1 MATEHILMTP
11 FYQLDSGRSS
21 RSSEK
26 GHMLSSKMRGFTL
39 IEMLTVLSISF
50 IVTAFAVM
58 NIQGALKDGRVT
70 TAYNQTLMALRNT
83 RQLSV
88 DTRKTYIVTLI
99 APQTMQIWR
108 QDQGA
113 PALPPPVLVNTYT
126 LPWDVQFRT
135 EPGIPTTLTTTPDG
149 FGTAI
154 SALDLDQGSGGGG
167 TSIYFKPDGGGYDLA
182 GNLNNGVIY
191 MAHPG
196 DLYSSRAITLYGL
209 SGRLRGWRLYKNS
222 VSGVSQWQAN

>member
-1 MATEHILMTP
+1 MTP
-11 FYQLDSGRSS
+11 FYQLDSGGSS
-21 RSSEK
+21 SSFGK

-58 NIQGALKDGRVT
+58 NIQGALKDARVT
-70 TAYNQTLMALRNT
+70 TAYNQTLMTLRNT
-83 RQLSV
+83 RQLAV
-88 DTRKTYIVTLI
+88 DDRKTYVVTFVP
-99 APQTMQIWR
+99 PQTIQVSR
-108 QDQGA
+108 QDGGT
-113 PALPPPVLVNTYT
+113 PVPPPVLLNTYT

-135 EPGIPTTLTTTPDG
+135 EAGIPTTATTTPDG

-154 SALDLDQGSGGGG
+154 SPTDLDQGSGGGG
-167 TSIYFKPDGGGYDLA
+167 TSVYFQPNGGGYDLL
-182 GNLNNGVIY
+182 GNVNNGVIY

-209 SGRLRGWRLYKNS
+209 SGRLRGWRLYKNT
-222 VSGVSQWQAN
+222 VSGTSQWQAN